1 MHKIYRDNN
10 YLIVEYGGELY
21 NFSIINTIYSR
32 YTDGGVDRIEI
43 VEGVVFG
50 NSPKRFVIIVTDV
63 VAGDWEDNLA
73 VVYTLATLTAFF
85 RENTAIIPTGGGGG
99 GLTYV
104 ATDAT
109 LVGDGTP
116 GFPLSVVP
124 IISSYDERFDPFL
137 AIVGNVWETLIVP
150 NTPIHKIITVVIK
163 TSTANV
169 IVGAREVG
177 SGLQRRIQIDG
188 ESATSFNVSTDMFGQ
203 IEIYSSNIGST
214 EFYVTSYLF

>member
-1 MHKIYRDNN
+1 MHKIYIDNN

-50 NSPKRFVIIVTDV
+50 NSPKRFVIIATDV

-73 VVYTLATLTAFF
+73 VVYTLATLTQFL
-85 RENTAIIPTGGGGG
+85 RINTAIIPTGGGGG

-109 LVGDGTP
+109 LNGDGTP

-169 IVGAREVG
+169 IVGVREVG